1 MGRSLRSP
9 LVTATL
15 LGLGLLLAV
24 LLSFALLGRL
34 FGREAE
40 AAWVCGDTRYTQLV
54 PRGFGVVGPPVS
66 PPPGC
71 LP

>member
-1 MGRSLRSP
+1 MGRSVRTP
-9 LVTATL
+9 LVVATI
-15 LGLGLLLAV
+15 LGLAMALAT
-24 LLSFALLGRL
+24 LLSFAALGRL

-40 AAWVCGDTRYTQLV
+40 PAWVCGDTRYTQLV
-54 PRGFGVVGPPVS
+54 PRGFGVVGPPAS